1 MSKRVPAFYGI
12 TRIDV
17 DQKRGAV
24 HAYRVS
30 IRKRNK
36 KYIKYFT
43 DVGCGGKSKALNEA
57 KKYRDEVV
65 SKTRP
70 FTRAE
75 LSRSIKT
82 KNKSGMVGVT
92 LIEKT
97 DKRGSKF
104 HKYLYWKAWW
114 SPKVGVRKVMM
125 FSVSKYGYDKALKLA
140 KKARLNGL
148 KEMDEYDLSYLKL
161 SKKRSPENMH

>member
-43 DVGCGGKSKALNEA
+43 DVGCGSKFKALVEA

-65 SKTRP
+65 AKTHP

-92 LIEKT
+92 LIDKI
-97 DKRGSKF
+97 DKRGDQCN
-104 HKYLYWKAWW
+104 KY
-114 SPKVGVRKVMM
+114 
-125 FSVSKYGYDKALKLA
+125 
-140 KKARLNGL
+140 
-148 KEMDEYDLSYLKL
+148 
-161 SKKRSPENMH
+161 